1 LAKRKATTC
10 TEDYI
15 RGYRFQSLGADID
28 DGSRERIGS
37 AIADIFASGGSL
49 RDAAKAVERAVD
61 GMTESRAQIVA
72 GTVLND
78 AYNGV
83 MLDSAKEVG
92 SGFSL
97 KTWRPDGKCCT
108 GICQRNVDA
117 GPIPLD
123 APFPSGRRQG
133 ILAAIVRLDL

>member
-1 LAKRKATTC
+1 MAKRKATTC

-15 RGYRFQSLGADID
+15 RGYRFQNLGADID
-28 DGSRERIGS
+28 DRSRERIGS
-37 AIADIFASGGSL
+37 AIADTFASGGSL
-49 RDAAKAVERAVD
+49 RDAVKAVERAVD
-61 GMTESRAQIVA
+61 GMTESRAQIIA

-83 MLDSAKEVG
+83 MLDSAKAG

-108 GICQRNVDA
+108 EIC
-117 GPIPLD
+117 
-123 APFPSGRRQG
+123 
-133 ILAAIVRLDL
+133 